1 MALQSKGSNLIA
13 CGLETARIVSAVEVG
28 GDLKAGLGLGGTGI
42 VEDLLVGVERFAGP
56 VARDFGEEAMLD
68 GILFGSAGGIVG
80 NGHGQG
86 KGVSQLGLEFGFP
99 GVTAAAVAAAGV
111 GQNEQLA

>member
-1 MALQSKGSNLIA
+1 M
-13 CGLETARIVSAVEVG
+13 R
-28 GDLKAGLGLGGTGI
+28 
-42 VEDLLVGVERFAGP
+42 DLLVGVERFAGP
-56 VARDFGEEAMLD
+56 VARDFGEEAMLN
-68 GILFGSAGGIVG
+68 GIPLGSADGIVG